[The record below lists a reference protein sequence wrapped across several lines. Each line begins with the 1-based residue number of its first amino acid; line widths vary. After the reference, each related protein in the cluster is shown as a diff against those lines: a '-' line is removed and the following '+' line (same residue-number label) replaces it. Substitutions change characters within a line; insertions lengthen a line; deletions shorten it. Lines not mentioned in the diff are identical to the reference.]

1 MWHGLFPPKQQQSTI
16 RVTDL
21 DGHEVHS
28 TGTFKAVRRPDSQ
41 QSFGHEFNLIK
52 AVAEYGP
59 QRVAEI
65 NKRLIAIEQETSRL
79 MEERTT
85 LEALIKVVKPVP

>member
-1 MWHGLFPPKQQQSTI
+1 MSWVKLFPERYP
-16 RVTDL
+16 
-21 DGHEVHS
+21 EVS
-28 TGTFKAVRRPDSQ
+28 NALPDSVMVTSTHRTDNP

-59 QRVAEI
+59 QRMAEI
-65 NKRLIAIEQETSRL
+65 NKRLTAIEQETSRL

-85 LEALIKVVKPVP
+85 LEALVKVVKPVP